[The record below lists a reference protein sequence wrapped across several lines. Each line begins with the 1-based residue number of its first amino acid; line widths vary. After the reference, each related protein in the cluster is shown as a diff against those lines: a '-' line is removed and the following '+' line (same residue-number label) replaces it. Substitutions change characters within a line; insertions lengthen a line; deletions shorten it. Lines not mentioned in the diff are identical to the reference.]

1 MSPEA
6 MLQLAIVLLS
16 VVLALAA
23 AARRLPIP
31 YPVVLVL
38 GGLILPFI
46 PGTPRVAL
54 NPDVIFNVF
63 LPPILWAAAYE
74 SDLRQLRRSAL
85 PIAGLA
91 VGLVVLTTFAVAWV
105 AHRTMPGIPWASAF
119 ILGAVVSSTD
129 SVAATAVARRL
140 GIPRRL
146 IALLEGESLVND
158 ASALVL
164 FHAAVTAR
172 VDGTWSLS
180 EAVTGFF
187 YDAGVGV
194 VVGIAVGAIVYWVGR
209 AIHNTAGA
217 VTLTIMA
224 AYLSWAADERVDASG
239 VLSCV
244 ACGLYVRRRMLI
256 RASPA
261 VRLQTAEVWKLLVFM
276 LNGVIFVILGLEWP
290 NLAADLPD
298 GGAGSIWVPI
308 VAVCATVILV
318 RLAWF
323 PLMSFGLRSL
333 LPEERRGPPPDPRW
347 TLLGGWTGMRGIVTL
362 AAALAVPAVTVTGA
376 EIPYRGRIVII
387 AFCVVVAT
395 LVLQGLTLA
404 PLIRRLGLRDDG
416 EEIHEMTLARS
427 VALQAAAAKL
437 DELQRAGQAQP
448 ETSAMLRDYYLGVAS
463 HMQSLSTLKG
473 DEIREGRRRIDA
485 QRGMVIE
492 AQRVAVLKLW
502 REGRI
507 TDQSLA
513 VAERQIDMENLRF
526 SLGGDEDG

>member
-31 YPVVLVL
+31 YPVVLVV
-38 GGLILPFI
+38 GGLALPFI
-46 PGTPRVAL
+46 PGMPRVAV

-91 VGLVVLTTFAVAWV
+91 VGLVVLTTVAVAWV
-105 AHRTMPGIPWASAF
+105 AHKTMPGIPWSSAF

-172 VDGTWSLS
+172 VQGTWSLN
-180 EAVTGFF
+180 EAVTGFV

-194 VVGIAVGAIVYWVGR
+194 AVGIAIGAIVYWVGR
-209 AIHNTAGA
+209 VIHNTAGA

-224 AYLSWAADERVDASG
+224 SYLSWSVAEQFNASG

-244 ACGLYVRRRMLI
+244 ACGLYMRRRMLI

-261 VRLQTAEVWKLLVFM
+261 VRLQTAEVWKLLVFIM
-276 LNGVIFVILGLEWP
+276 NGVIFVILGLEWP

-298 GGAGSIWVPI
+298 GGVRSLIRPI
-308 VAVCATVILV
+308 VAVCGTVILV
-318 RLAWF
+318 RLAWV
-323 PLMSFGLRSL
+323 PMMTAGLRL
-333 LPEERRGPPPDPRW
+333 LMPEERRGPPPDPRW
-347 TLLGGWTGMRGIVTL
+347 TLLAGWTGMRGIVTL
-362 AAALAVPAVTVTGA
+362 AAALAVPAVSAAGA

-404 PLIRRLGLRDDG
+404 PLIRRLGLKDDG
-416 EEIHEMTLARS
+416 EEIREMTLARS

-437 DELQRAGQAQP
+437 DELQKAGQAQP
-448 ETSAMLRDYYLGVAS
+448 ETGTMLRDYYLGVAS
-463 HMQSLSTLKG
+463 HMQSLTGLRNE
-473 DEIREGRRRIDA
+473 EIRAGRQQIYR
-485 QRGMVIE
+485 QRAMVIE
-492 AQRVAVLKLW
+492 TQRAAVLKLW
-502 REGRI
+502 REGKI

-513 VAERQIDMENLRF
+513 LAERQIDMETLRF
-526 SLGGDEDG
+526 SFDGDEEG